1 MIESLSFF
9 RGEGYFSKGRIDAAD
24 GSREDEGSRWKGISH
39 HASSFPR
46 VRARTPNLFV
56 FFCLHLR
63 VFVHAFVFHACI
75 FTYMLDQSL
84 LSHARFHVCTCVCV
98 CVPTRTRF
106 SADEPAATET
116 RATIFEPGKERS
128 RMNFL
133 HNFGSP
139 PRGF

>member
-1 MIESLSFF
+1 MIESFF
-9 RGEGYFSKGRIDAAD
+9 GEGGGGYFSREEGKNRRGRRIERKMKVH
-24 GSREDEGSRWKGISH
+24 GGKELVTESPIRV

-46 VRARTPNLFV
+46 VLLFAPTRVGARIRIP
-56 FFCLHLR
+56 R
-63 VFVHAFVFHACI
+63 VCI
-75 FTYMLDQSL
+75 YI
-84 LSHARFHVCTCVCV
+84 HARPPPIPPVARPFPRACVCV
-98 CVPTRTRF
+98 RTRF
-106 SADEPAATET
+106 SADEPATET